1 MIREEDMAT
10 THDPLAPASTTTD
23 FQDSHTTSSGL
34 KAKVSEATSHVKH
47 TAADFGRSAADNIN
61 RNLKNAA
68 GALENTASKL
78 RRPESE
84 GKVASL
90 ANTTA
95 DKLDSTA
102 RYFRDHDTQDML
114 RGAESWARRNPGAAI
129 GSAAA
134 LGFVLGLSMTRDRR
148 RY

>member
-1 MIREEDMAT
+1 MAT
-10 THDPLAPASTTTD
+10 THDPFAPASTSTD
-23 FQDSHTTSSGL
+23 FSSSASTTGAL
-34 KAKVSEATSHVKH
+34 QEKVSEATGHLKN
-47 TAADFGRSAADNIN
+47 TAADFGKSAADNID
-61 RNLKNAA
+61 RNLKSAA
-68 GALENTASKL
+68 GALESTASKL

-102 RYFRDHDTQDML
+102 RYFRENNTQDMIQ
-114 RGAESWARRNPGAAI
+114 GVEGWARRNPAAAV
-129 GSAAA
+129 GSALA
-134 LGFVLGLSMTRDRR
+134 LGFVLGLTLSRDRN

>member
-1 MIREEDMAT
+1 MAT
-10 THDPLAPASTTTD
+10 THDPLAPSSTSTEYN
-23 FQDSHTTSSGL
+23 QSHPTNGGL
-34 KAKVSEATSHVKH
+34 KSKVSEATSHVRH
-47 TAADFGRSAADNIN
+47 TAADFGRSAAENIN

-68 GALENTASKL
+68 GALESTASKL
-78 RRPESE
+78 RRPGSE
-84 GKVASL
+84 GKVSSL

-102 RYFRDHDTQDML
+102 RYFRTHETQDML
-114 RGAESWARRNPGAAI
+114 RGVESWARRNPGAAI

-134 LGFVLGLSMTRDRR
+134 LGFVLGLSLTRDRH